1 MSNTHTTGPN
11 GPALKVT
18 DPTELMRKGLND
30 YDKNHSYTDKP
41 ATMGFVLSECMD
53 VKDEIS
59 ILNGDV
65 NRQLKDM
72 NIAMS
77 NVVLTTMNKAD
88 VDAAIK
94 AYSKEWLTPDYL
106 EHERQIIAL
115 QKTVDMT
122 RERDIASL
130 NNRYEHVI
138 SVLDRIT
145 LGGAVMFG
153 VAMFSMLFVHYMQP

>member
-1 MSNTHTTGPN
+1 MSNTYTTGPN

-18 DPTELMRKGLND
+18 NPTELMRKGLND
-30 YDKNHSYTDKP
+30 YDKSTSYTDKP

-88 VDAAIK
+88 VDKAIK
-94 AYSKEWLTPDYL
+94 AYSKEWITPDYL
-106 EHERQIIAL
+106 EHERQIIA
-115 QKTVDMT
+115 
-122 RERDIASL
+122 
-130 NNRYEHVI
+130 NNARYDHVI
-138 SVLDRIT
+138 KILDRIT
-145 LGGAVMFG
+145 LGGAFMFG
-153 VAMFSMLFVHYMQP
+153 VAMFTVFVAHYLM